1 MKKIII
7 FFTGI
12 FVALVGIYVAIPNAI
27 DILGFSGSAFFA
39 GEIWRIITFPFVH
52 VSNAHLVENLLALFI
67 LILLA
72 HEFKFGVKSFISL
85 FFASGILLAFF
96 GGLVY
101 PYLVIVGASLGV
113 YSIFGAL
120 TLKGQDYIP
129 RYLLPSLFVIFI
141 IINVVYNYFAG
152 DSFVQ
157 PIYHAIAFV
166 VGAGLYSLGKKANLF
181 K

>member
-12 FVALVGIYVAIPNAI
+12 LVALIGVYVAIPNAI
-27 DILGFSGSAFFA
+27 DLLGYSGSAFFA
-39 GEIWRIITFPFVH
+39 GEVWRIITFPFVH

-67 LILLA
+67 LTLLA
-72 HEFKFGVKSFISL
+72 YEFKLRVRSFISL
-85 FFASGILLAFF
+85 FFVSGILLAFF
-96 GGLVY
+96 GGLIY

-120 TLKGQDYIP
+120 TLKGQEYVP
-129 RYLLPSLFVIFI
+129 RYLLPSLFVVFI
-141 IINVVYNYFAG
+141 LINIGYNYFEG
-152 DSFVQ
+152 ESFEQ

-166 VGAGLYSLGKKANLF
+166 VGAGLYSLGKRVKF
-181 K
+181 FE